1 MQAEPE
7 DEDPDW
13 KYALGDAANYNYT
26 DVRNRYS
33 FPLKI

>member
-1 MQAEPE
+1 MAEEPV

-13 KYALGDAANYNYT
+13 EYALGDAANYNQT

-33 FPLKI
+33 LPLKI